1 MPKPEKLELVA
12 KLKEQME
19 ASNAMLLSD
28 YAGLT
33 VEQMNALRK
42 SLRENSVKYLI
53 AKNTLFKIAADSVG
67 GEYANLAEHWKGP
80 TAVAF
85 SQEGDPAVGAKLL
98 YEFAKANKAT
108 HKPAFKVGLVDGTIF
123 GQAELERL
131 AQLPSRDELLSKVVG
146 AISSPMTA
154 LVGTLDSI
162 LREFVLTIDAIAEAK
177 AQ

>member
-1 MPKPEKLELVA
+1 MPKPEKIELVA

-19 ASNAMLLSD
+19 ASNAVLLSD

-42 SLRENSVKYLI
+42 SLRESSVKYLI

-67 GEYANLAEHWKGP
+67 GQYAKLADHWTGP

-85 SQEGDPAVGAKLL
+85 SQGDPTIGVKLL

-108 HKPAFKVGLVDGTIF
+108 QKPAFKVGLVDGTIF
-123 GQAELERL
+123 GQAELEQL
-131 AQLPSRDELLSKVVG
+131 AQLPSRDELLSRVVG
-146 AISSPMTA
+146 VILSPMTA

-162 LREFVLTIDAIAEAK
+162 LRELVLTVDAIAEAK